1 MKIQLNSQ
9 KIAFVFILCSAL
21 VASLVQAQD
30 KKPTDKKVAQTQI
43 KVFGNCGM
51 CKQRIEEALEVNGVK
66 TASWDSKT
74 KMLEVVYNKS
84 KITEQKIHELVAA
97 VGHDTEK
104 VKAKDNV
111 YTELP
116 FCCLY
121 RDHDHSN
128 IKDEKPHGNHKNHK
142 NQ

>member
-1 MKIQLNSQ
+1 MK
-9 KIAFVFILCSAL
+9 KIFVL
-21 VASLVQAQD
+21 VLVLISFVGF
-30 KKPTDKKVAQTQI
+30 TQTAKTVTAKI

-51 CKQRIEEALEVNGVK
+51 CKQRIETALDVNGIK
-66 TASWDSKT
+66 SASWDSKT
-74 KMLEVVYNKS
+74 KMLDVVYNKS
-84 KITEQKIHELVAA
+84 KISEQKIHEIVAS

-104 VKAKDNV
+104 AKAKVEV
-111 YTELP
+111 YSELP

-128 IKDEKPHGNHKNHK
+128 VKDEK